1 MSGTFSFPLSTKIDT
16 KHAIAQ
22 NKIMVIDGQTVITGS
37 FNFTTAAEEHNAEN
51 LLVIRDKDLAAKY
64 AANWKVHADH
74 SDPYAGRTE
83 GYSQSHRTAPA
94 VNPSSTVDPVSGG
107 YVASTNSKGF
117 HRPDCNSAA
126 KISERNLVRYATRE
140 EPVQA
145 GKKPCAEC
153 RESLAT
159 TEPRE
164 QASSRPQLKTAS
176 SRCGDK
182 TRSSTIHS
190 YCTPS

>member
-83 GYSQSHRTAPA
+83 GYSQSHRTAGRQPVFDGRSGLRRLCRLHELERLPPA
-94 VNPSSTVDPVSGG
+94 GLQFSREDLRKEPRAVCHAGRTGSGG
-107 YVASTNSKGF
+107 KETLRGVQAVGLPKPNCAELLPELRGS
-117 HRPDCNSAA
+117 
-126 KISERNLVRYATRE
+126 
-140 EPVQA
+140 EPVVLILEDPT
-145 GKKPCAEC
+145 K
-153 RESLAT
+153 RFV
-159 TEPRE
+159 
-164 QASSRPQLKTAS
+164 
-176 SRCGDK
+176 
-182 TRSSTIHS
+182 
-190 YCTPS
+190 